1 MWRLSLG
8 KRISI
13 HQPHY
18 LPWVPY
24 FNKILQSDQ
33 FVFLDN
39 VQFQKNGMQNRNQ
52 IKTKDGVLWLTVPVM
67 QSLGQQ
73 ISETV
78 IADKGA
84 VNKHLKTIEM
94 AYKKSPHFNDI
105 FPVIVQVTDKG
116 YDKLSELNC
125 DLIMR
130 FLEYFGYKGE
140 VIKASQINVSGR
152 GSDLVLDICRKLGA
166 SKYIS
171 GPGGKAYMKLED
183 FGRGGVAVEFQ
194 DYKNVEYPQ
203 LFAEQGFI
211 GDLSVVDLLF
221 NMGKESLRVIEMG
234 RTN

>member
-1 MWRLSLG
+1 MG